1 MYFQISFILNNN
13 FLICFLVK
21 ICVLHFVYIYL
32 YVEKLNAFNKS
43 KRISIKYVGLK
54 NIYKKNLLQNILHKT
69 ELLIK
74 VLIENFM
81 RKQKINKKKNYRKI

>member
-54 NIYKKNLLQNILHKT
+54 KNIYKKNLLQNILYKT

-81 RKQKINKKKNYRKI
+81 KKQKIKEKNI